1 MTYKSEKLQSA
12 VKTVFF
18 RRAFKANAG
27 RSDYGKQ
34 GYTCPV
40 REPAAPSTL
49 VDLKLHIPHSIELV
63 SVGKPV
69 AVVETF
75 GVLSLI
81 SFTFCCELV
90 KLDAHRLAREHER
103 GGC

>member
-1 MTYKSEKLQSA
+1 VTDPPPSDPERPRYNPRLWRLHMTYKSEKLQSA

-27 RSDYGKQ
+27 RSDYCKQ

-49 VDLKLHIPHSIELV
+49 VDLKLHIPHSIELC
-63 SVGKPV
+63 
-69 AVVETF
+69 ALAL
-75 GVLSLI
+75 VLRI
-81 SFTFCCELV
+81 
-90 KLDAHRLAREHER
+90 D
-103 GGC
+103 